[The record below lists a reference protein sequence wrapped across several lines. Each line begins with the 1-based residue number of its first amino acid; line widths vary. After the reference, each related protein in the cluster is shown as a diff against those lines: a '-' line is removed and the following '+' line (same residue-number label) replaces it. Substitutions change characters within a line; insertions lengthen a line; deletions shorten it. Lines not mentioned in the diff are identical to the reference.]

1 MKTGNY
7 DYSARPLEAGTLL
20 KDGQYEIIGDTV
32 DAGGFGRI
40 YRAYGSRFEK
50 NGDRHVVAIKEFH
63 INEFLDNDCR
73 SAIIG
78 SQVRPIEDS
87 DIERWRNSFY
97 RETEILAKLN
107 EQRDRHVPW
116 VHAYNH
122 GKDVVFEDNG
132 RLFYAMT
139 FIDGKTL
146 TEIVESEEQRSL
158 CEEKALYYII
168 QIAKVLHKAHNWKLM
183 HCDISPNN
191 IMIQDD
197 FAILVDFGN
206 AMSYDIEWLR
216 HHKRSFDTSLLAGTP
231 GYCPPPQYI
240 GSPQGDIYS
249 LAATLYYF
257 LTGEK
262 IGTLSTKTSKINA
275 IELLRSKGVSDETI
289 RAIMNV
295 VDFNSSNCT
304 TDARKFLSELPQDIV
319 LDTLLNY
326 NDSNY
331 NKL

>member
-1 MKTGNY
+1 METRKN
-7 DYSARPLEAGTLL
+7 DYSACPLEAGTLL
-20 KDGQYEIIGDTV
+20 KNSQYEIIDDTV
-32 DAGGFGRI
+32 DVGGFGRI
-40 YRAYGSRFEK
+40 YRAYGSRFEE

-63 INEFLDNDCR
+63 VNEEQDNDSR

-78 SQVRPIEDS
+78 SLIRPIDDT
-87 DIERWRNSFY
+87 DIERWRKSFY

-116 VHAYNH
+116 VHAYNK
-122 GKDVVFEDNG
+122 GKDIVFEDKG

-139 FIDGKTL
+139 YINGVTL
-146 TEIVESEEQRSL
+146 TEIVESKEYGVQREEV
-158 CEEKALYYII
+158 ALYYII
-168 QIAKVLHKAHNWKLM
+168 QIAKVLYKAHNWKLM

-206 AMSYDIEWLR
+206 AMSYDIEWTR
-216 HHKRSFDTSLLAGTP
+216 HHGSSFDNSLLAGTP
-231 GYCPPPQYI
+231 GYCPPSQYI

-249 LAATLYYF
+249 LASTLFYF
-257 LTGEK
+257 LTGK
-262 IGTLSTKTSKINA
+262 RVGTLSTKTSKNNA
-275 IELLRSKGVSDETI
+275 IDELRSKNVSDDTI
-289 RAIMNV
+289 TAIMNA
-295 VDFNSSNCT
+295 VDLNSSNCT

>member
-1 MKTGNY
+1 MKIGNY
-7 DYSARPLEAGTLL
+7 DYSARPLEAGTQL

-63 INEFLDNDCR
+63 INELLDNDCR

-139 FIDGKTL
+139 FIKGKTL
-146 TEIVESEEQRSL
+146 TEIVEETESGILREDEAL
-158 CEEKALYYII
+158 CYIV
-168 QIAKVLHKAHNWKLM
+168 QIAKVLYKAHNWGFT

-206 AMSYDIEWLR
+206 AMSYEIER
-216 HHKRSFDTSLLAGTP
+216 SRYHDNSFDNSLLVGTP
-231 GYCPPPQYI
+231 GYCPPENCFGEPK
-240 GSPQGDIYS
+240 GDIYS
-249 LAATLYYF
+249 LAATLYF
-257 LTGEK
+257 LLTGKK
-262 IGTLSTKTSKINA
+262 IGTLSTKASKINA

-295 VDFNSSNCT
+295 VVLNSSNCT